1 MGTSPDEVQQW
12 RAERR
17 KQFPTSATVEAK
29 AKHSDELRAAGGIV
43 VDKGQK
49 RTRPEKRESTPGT
62 NRGQIVNPAKG
73 KPKSGGGAGGGG
85 GGLRLP
91 PPLTGGSQ
99 GSLLRKLLEEQVT
112 VEENA
117 VLQVFRF
124 LTQSA
129 SI

>member
-1 MGTSPDEVQQW
+1 M
-12 RAERR
+12 
-17 KQFPTSATVEAK
+17 
-29 AKHSDELRAAGGIV
+29 

-49 RTRPEKRESTPGT
+49 RKRPEKRESAPGT
-62 NRGQIVNPAKG
+62 NRADKIGNPGKG
-73 KPKSGGGAGGGG
+73 KPKGGGGGG
-85 GGLRLP
+85 GGLKLP